1 MIKHIKTWLTVVC
14 ALWCVV
20 ALFAQTNAQNS
31 AVSANRRTAIRYLQ
45 LAKQYASQK
54 QWTEADTQARLGL
67 AYDDAIADLW
77 YIRAVSRFNT
87 GTEKKADV
95 LPLVVTALT
104 EAEWV
109 DYNRDSARI
118 FYADLLSNMLQ
129 FDAAL
134 ATLDSDPFLYSA
146 DAEYI
151 RAKCYYN
158 LGGEY
163 VQKAREK
170 IDAARRI
177 YPTDMRFA
185 ELFFLYEYPLNRT
198 ILQDAA
204 SGMQTESLPPLVRR
218 IADAFI
224 LSLSAYK
231 NPSAELELYAAIFAE
246 GEKQSRLFK
255 SFKGRNLTAPL
266 YAEYA
271 VRAGLLDQNA
281 ALDAFFHFADEKISL
296 SVLEQF
302 VSVIT
307 EDQPKQDVSEYL
319 NAYHGTITADP
330 DGDGIENLTVT
341 YNRGR
346 PEVITYD
353 QNQDDVDDWTA
364 TCDFGAPTALSLK
377 TEGLEIQY
385 GNWPYVQSA
394 AYAMKDNTTLHFTV
408 IADTLRW
415 SPFTMQIVPL
425 VKEQTGLDFFFP
437 AMSGD
442 IPPVSAPELLHA
454 SSSYTLPSQE
464 RAGALITVRLL
475 DGVAQ
480 TAQYTVDGL
489 LYAQTQFENGIPVV
503 RAVDADGDTL
513 FETTEFYGFS
523 PDRNQTVLSTADEM
537 QIITNLF
544 GSPSSG
550 TGFYVR
556 MIQIDTNGDT
566 VPDFTEEYLDGEGKI
581 ASWDTD
587 NDGNWDVR
595 YVKYA
600 KSDDGVVREDSLF
613 HQPLTDSVVTVS
625 FADGNPVRV
634 QDGSRTL
641 SVVHTNVA
649 GFYWIG
655 ERGSDENAKKIV
667 QAVNQTASQGVSIIV
682 ENAETKERMLGVRIG
697 NMIFGE
703 LLPET
708 AVSADEKN

>member
-1 MIKHIKTWLTVVC
+1 MKKWGVFFLAFSLC
-14 ALWCVV
+14 A
-20 ALFAQTNAQNS
+20 ALGAQMLMNSAQT
-31 AVSANRRTAIRYLQ
+31 ANRRTAIRYLQ

-54 QWTEADTQARLGL
+54 QWTEADSNARLGL
-67 AYDDAIADLW
+67 AYDDSIADLW

-87 GTEKKADV
+87 GTETKAAV

-134 ATLDSDPFLYSA
+134 ATLDSEPFLYSA

-163 VQKAREK
+163 VARAREK
-170 IDAARRI
+170 IDTARRI
-177 YPTDMRFA
+177 YPADMRFA

-198 ILQDAA
+198 VLQAAA
-204 SGMQTESLPPLVRR
+204 SGTQTESLAPPVRK

-224 LSLSAYK
+224 IALGSYK
-231 NPSAELELYAAIFAE
+231 KPSAELELYAAIFAE

-255 SFKGRNLTAPL
+255 SFKARNLTAPL

-271 VRAGLLDQNA
+271 VRLGLLDQNA
-281 ALDAFFHFADEKISL
+281 ALDAFFAFADEKISL

-307 EDQPKQDVSEYL
+307 EDVLKTDLYEYL
-319 NAYHGTITADP
+319 NAYHGTIVADP
-330 DGDGIENLTVT
+330 DGDGIENLVVV

-346 PEVITYD
+346 PEQITYD
-353 QNQDDVDDWTA
+353 ENQDDVEDWTA
-364 TCDFGAPTALSLK
+364 ACDFGVPLELHLK
-377 TEGLEIQY
+377 TEGLDIQY
-385 GNWPYVQSA
+385 GNWPYIQSA
-394 AYAMKDNTTLHFTV
+394 QYAMRDHTALHFNV
-408 IADTLRW
+408 VADTLRW
-415 SPFTMQIVPL
+415 SPFAMDTVPL
-425 VKEQTGLDFFFP
+425 IKTRLNLDFFFP
-437 AMSGD
+437 QMNDD

-464 RAGALITVRLL
+464 RQGALITVTLL

-480 TAQYTVDGL
+480 TAQYAVNDV

-503 RAVDADGDTL
+503 RAVDTDNDGL
-513 FETTEFYGFS
+513 FETVEFYGFS
-523 PDRNQTVLSTADEM
+523 PDRKQTVLSSADEM
-537 QIITNLF
+537 QIVANVF
-544 GSPSSG
+544 GSPSAG

-581 ASWDTD
+581 SSWDTN

-600 KSDDGVVREDSLF
+600 AAEDGVLREESFF
-613 HQPLTDSVVTVS
+613 HQPLTDSVVSVA
-625 FADGNPVRV
+625 FENGNPVSVR
-634 QDGSRTL
+634 DGNRTL
-641 SVVHTNVA
+641 AVVRTNRD

-655 ERGSDENAKKIV
+655 ERGADENAQKIM
-667 QAVNQTASQGVSIIV
+667 QTVNQTAGQGVSIIV
-682 ENAETKERMLGVRIG
+682 ENAATKERMLGVRIG
-697 NMIFGE
+697 AMIFGE
-703 LLPET
+703 MLPES